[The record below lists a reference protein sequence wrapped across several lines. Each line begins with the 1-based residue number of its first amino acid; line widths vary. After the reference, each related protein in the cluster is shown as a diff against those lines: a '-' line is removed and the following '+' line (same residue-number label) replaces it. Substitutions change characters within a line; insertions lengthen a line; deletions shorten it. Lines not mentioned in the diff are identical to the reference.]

1 MCILCHYNLYIYDM
15 FGWIVNAGLSFF
27 FFFFFIWQYDHLEL
41 KGEKRMARK
50 FLQAIKFTNIYSSVG
65 VISRYLR
72 HKCPLSVL
80 HVCL

>member
-1 MCILCHYNLYIYDM
+1 M
-15 FGWIVNAGLSFF
+15 FGRIVNAGLSFF
-27 FFFFFIWQYDHLEL
+27 FFMWQYDHLER
-41 KGEKRMARK
+41 KGEKRIARK

-80 HVCL
+80 NVCL